1 MTVHVSGRMRMLF
14 ERHDLAVEGDP
25 PLSVP
30 AFRCRWC
37 GFTVVVDVADELPDH
52 SCTGPVPKPGYRG
65 VPAPP
70 MSHSQ

>member
-52 SCTGPVPKPGYRG
+52 SCTGPAPKAGYRG
-65 VPAPP
+65 LPAPP
-70 MSHSQ
+70 MSHSR